1 MNDSARLVVERVLDR
16 SVVTSARGQG
26 PLKLLTPQNRGQGA
40 WVYQS
45 SLGGG
50 FVTEDALSLEVEVG
64 EGAVAFLSSQAAGK
78 VYRATT
84 SSFAL
89 TARVKPGA
97 TLVSWPDPLMAF
109 AGSRLSQRQQF
120 HLDEGASLVCVDSF
134 TAGRV
139 ASGERWA
146 MESLELRLSIS
157 SKGVSRFVDAQTLSP
172 RHGSLEARLSGV
184 EVMST
189 VVLIGP
195 RFDPLLD
202 PLHARITAMPLERLP
217 TTLVTSSRWPWG
229 LVLRLGAPTT
239 AALVSTM
246 RELLTEALVLALDED
261 PWARKW

>member
-1 MNDSARLVVERVLDR
+1 MVERVLDR

-26 PLKLLTPQNRGQGA
+26 PLKLLTPQNHGQGA

-64 EGAVAFLSSQAAGK
+64 EGAVTFLSSQAAGK

-84 SSFAL
+84 SSFELNAHVQS
-89 TARVKPGA
+89 RA

-109 AGSRLSQRQQF
+109 AGSRLSQRQRF
-120 HLDEGASLVCVDSF
+120 HLDEGASLLCVDSC

-157 SKGVSRFVDAQTLSP
+157 SSGTPRFVDAQLLSP
-172 RHGSLEARLSGV
+172 RHGPLEARLAGV
-184 EVMST
+184 EAMST
-189 VVLIGP
+189 VVLTGP
-195 RFDPLLD
+195 RFEALLD
-202 PLHARITAMPLERLP
+202 PLHSRIRETPLERLP

-229 LVLRLGAPTT
+229 LVLRLAAPTT
-239 AALVSTM
+239 AALSSTL

>member
-1 MNDSARLVVERVLDR
+1 MVERVLDR

-26 PLKLLTPQNRGQGA
+26 PLQLLTPQNHGHGA

-50 FVTEDALSLEVEVG
+50 FVTGDALSLDVEVG

-84 SSFAL
+84 SSFVLA
-89 TARVKPGA
+89 AQVKAGA

-120 HLDEGASLVCVDSF
+120 HLDEGASLLCVDSF

-139 ASGERWA
+139 ANGERWA
-146 MESLELRLSIS
+146 MASLELRLSITA
-157 SKGVSRFVDAQTLSP
+157 GGAARFVDAQTLSS
-172 RHGSLEARLSGV
+172 RHGPLEARLAQV
-184 EVMST
+184 EAMST
-189 VVLIGP
+189 VVLTGP
-195 RFDPLLD
+195 RFEALLD
-202 PLHARITAMPLERLP
+202 PLHARITATPLERLP

-229 LVLRLGAPTT
+229 LVVRLAAPTT
-239 AALVSTM
+239 AALSSTL
-246 RELLTEALVLALDED
+246 RAWLGEALVLALGED

>member
-26 PLKLLTPQNRGQGA
+26 PLKLLTPQNHGLGA
-40 WVYQS
+40 WVYLS

-64 EGAVAFLSSQAAGK
+64 TGAVAFLSSQAAGK

-84 SSFAL
+84 SSFSLKAQVQ
-89 TARVKPGA
+89 AGA

-109 AGSRLSQRQQF
+109 AGSRLSQRQHF
-120 HLDEGASLVCVDSF
+120 ELAEGASLLCVDSF

-157 SKGVSRFVDAQTLSP
+157 SGGASRFIDAQTLSP
-172 RHGSLEARLSGV
+172 RHGPLEARLAGV
-184 EVMST
+184 EALST
-189 VVLIGP
+189 VVLTGP
-195 RFDPLLD
+195 RFEPLLD
-202 PLHARITAMPLERLP
+202 PLHARITETPLERLP

-229 LVLRLGAPTT
+229 LVVRLAAPTT
-239 AALVSTM
+239 AALVATL
-246 RELLTEALVLALDED
+246 RELLTEALLPVLGED